1 MAAWHQL
8 ALGDGEQTPKMD
20 LFSPH
25 LTDQSELPCQ
35 DTIIVFQCQP
45 NFAQTPKQSFQLR
58 GKCLIHLSE
67 TAIFIASDKW
77 HRRSNESINY
87 WWFCNW
93 KIFHLR
99 DHRQRRMT
107 EWQNHPLKFP
117 KALCSHRS
125 LRLKLITIFMF
136 PFWAQMRVI
145 AQAKEIRRHHGCKN
159 HQIWNMPRQGMG
171 RIISNAQ
178 LLSSEG
184 NERYAKSS
192 SHLSRH
198 QSLSPPPA

>member
-1 MAAWHQL
+1 MLQL
-8 ALGDGEQTPKMD
+8 ALGDGEETSKMD
-20 LFSPH
+20 RFSPH

-125 LRLKLITIFMF
+125 LRLKTN
-136 PFWAQMRVI
+136 
-145 AQAKEIRRHHGCKN
+145 HHLYV
-159 HQIWNMPRQGMG
+159 
-171 RIISNAQ
+171 S
-178 LLSSEG
+178 LL
-184 NERYAKSS
+184 R
-192 SHLSRH
+192 LRCV
-198 QSLSPPPA
+198 L